1 MPAPTGSITLAFTDI
16 HGSTE
21 LWERLGRAFEP
32 VLALHHKVIRD
43 HLAACNGHEVK
54 TEGDAFMLAFARP
67 SDAVRFA
74 LDAQAALHAVAW
86 PAETGEIL
94 VRMGLHCGE
103 PICAPDPAGRMD
115 YFGPMVNRASRISA
129 AAHGGQI
136 LLSEALRA
144 AATEALS
151 SAVVRDLGEH
161 RLKGLERPER
171 LFQAMPKSLADRAF
185 GPLRTQS
192 AAATNLPAQASSFV
206 GRERELRE
214 LAELVPAEN
223 ARLVTITGP
232 AGTGKTRL
240 ALRLGSDLIEK
251 FRGGVWHVEAAEA
264 ATAADLG
271 QAVSRALG
279 IIPRPGEPPEKVVGD
294 VLEFREP
301 LLLILDNLD
310 QSAAAAEATVGKWRQ
325 RAPQSRFLVTC
336 RSLLGLPGER
346 EFGIEPLPVPP
357 KSDAARA
364 PAVLAACDSVR
375 LFLDRARE
383 ADARFQLTP
392 ENAGDIATIC
402 AGLEGIPLAIELAAA
417 RVRIMKPAQI
427 VAKLGQRFDLLRSAR
442 AGVPARQ
449 QTLQGAI
456 EWSYQMLAPWECAAF
471 EQLCVFRGGFYLDAA
486 EAVLDLS
493 AFPDAPP
500 AMDAVQRLRE
510 RSFLRAWE
518 TPWETRFGMFASM
531 REFGERKLGERAR
544 EAGLRHAAHF
554 CAYLDRWSK
563 SAGAD
568 RTMESVER
576 LESEMENAGPAID
589 RLLAAG
595 RPAEAA
601 TIALAL
607 SPVYR
612 RRGRWDAGAP
622 WLARCAAAVGAGD
635 PALLVRL
642 LAEASDGFGSTG
654 DVDRAEKLA
663 EEGLAAARAG
673 APEQVLSRALAARG
687 QVARLRGDL
696 ALAEELLTEARAIH
710 LRAGRHDDAAAL
722 CANLGLAISNRGR
735 REEAATLML
744 EAERFLRATKGAHGI
759 LGLLNNLALALHR
772 TGDVRGAIARLEE
785 AEKLAREAGDFG
797 QFSTHLMNRGR
808 FLMDLGEME
817 QALACFAEAEAVKRR
832 TGEKAALAF
841 AIRSRGNAYRRLGE
855 YERAL
860 KCYEE
865 SEALERALGNRPGI
879 HAQLR
884 SRGHVHFLRGEVS
897 RAAKCYEEAAA
908 LAREMKGGDL
918 LVAHADL
925 AGVAVATRDIPAA
938 LRLFE
943 EALRLAREMKDRH
956 TLPEVLTGLGE
967 ARLLAGDLPGA
978 EACVAEAEALA
989 REMSH
994 QLWLAGVLSLKA
1006 EVHLKAGRPA
1016 AACEAAAASLD
1027 HYTRSG
1033 ALHRVSVLRV
1043 RTQLAV
1049 AEAALARPE
1058 ESRRAA
1064 EEAWKLADR
1073 LNLREDSEDAGVR
1086 ECLAELKRIAPRA

>member
-1 MPAPTGSITLAFTDI
+1 MPAPTGAVTLAFTDI
-16 HGSTE
+16 PGSTE

-32 VLALHHKVIRD
+32 TLALHHKVIRER
-43 HLAACNGHEVK
+43 LAACNGHEVK

-74 LDAQAALHAVAW
+74 LDAQAALHAVPW
-86 PAETGEIL
+86 PAETGELL
-94 VRMGLHCGE
+94 VRIGLHCGE

-115 YFGPMVNRASRISA
+115 YFGPMVNRAARIAA

-136 LLSEALRA
+136 LISEALRA
-144 AATEALS
+144 AAGEVLS
-151 SAVVRDLGEH
+151 SAEVRDLGEH

-171 LFQAMPKSLADRAF
+171 LFQAMPKSLAGRAF
-185 GPLRTQS
+185 GPLRTLS

-240 ALRLGSDLIEK
+240 ALRLGSDLLEK

-271 QAVSRALG
+271 QAVGRVLGVTPRA
-279 IIPRPGEPPEKVVGD
+279 GEPPEKVVGD

-310 QSAAAAEATVGKWRQ
+310 QSAGAAEATVGKWRQ

-336 RSLLGLPGER
+336 RSILGLAGER

-383 ADARFQLTP
+383 ADARFQLTA
-392 ENAGDIATIC
+392 ENAADIATIC

-456 EWSYQMLAPWECAAF
+456 EWSYQMLTPWECAAF

-531 REFGERKLGERAR
+531 REFGEKRLGERSK
-544 EAGLRHAAHF
+544 EAGLRHAAHYVEYTESWW
-554 CAYLDRWSK
+554 AQMK
-563 SAGAD
+563 GATA
-568 RTMESVER
+568 REAIER
-576 LESEMENAGPAID
+576 LEAELENGGAAID
-589 RLLAAG
+589 RFLAAG
-595 RPAEAA
+595 RAEEAGR
-601 TIALAL
+601 TALAMR
-607 SPVYR
+607 PVYI
-612 RRGRWDAGAP
+612 RRGRADAGSAWLLRAAEALGPAP
-622 WLARCAAAVGAGD
+622 TVLRA
-635 PALLVRL
+635 RL
-642 LAEASDGFGSTG
+642 LAEASDALSSLG
-654 DVDRAEKLA
+654 DMDRSESSGDAA
-663 EEGLAAARAG
+663 IAAARA
-673 APEQVLSRALAARG
+673 ADDEVVLCRALDVRG
-687 QVARLRGDL
+687 GVARARGDL
-696 ALAEELLTEARAIH
+696 ALSERLLSESHALHT
-710 LRAGRHDDAAAL
+710 RAGRTIEAATTAST
-722 CANLGLAISNRGR
+722 LGLTLMNLGR
-735 REEAATLML
+735 REEALKILLDGEKT
-744 EAERFLRATKGAHGI
+744 LRASGRVLPI
-759 LGLLNNLALALHR
+759 LNNIALLLHR
-772 TGDVRGAIARLEE
+772 IGDTRGAIARLEE
-785 AEKLAREAGDFG
+785 AERLARDAGDLG
-797 QFSTHLMNRGR
+797 SVSTHLMNRGR
-808 FLMDLGEME
+808 FLMDLGDME
-817 QALACFAEAEAVKRR
+817 QALACFAEGEGLKRQL
-832 TGEKAALAF
+832 GEKAALAY

-865 SEALERALGNRPGI
+865 SEVMERALGNKPGI

-884 SRGHVHFLRGEVS
+884 SRGHVHVLRGEVS
-897 RAAKCYEEAAA
+897 KAAACYEEAAV
-908 LAREMKGGDL
+908 LSREMKGSDRLTSFG
-918 LVAHADL
+918 DL
-925 AGVAVATRDIPAA
+925 AGIA
-938 LRLFE
+938 LARRQMAEALSLAE
-943 EALRLAREMKDRH
+943 EAVRLAREMSDRNFI
-956 TLPEVLTGLGE
+956 TGYLCQLGE
-967 ARLLAGDLPGA
+967 SRMIAGDLAGA
-978 EACVAEAEALA
+978 ASCAEESEAIS
-989 REMSH
+989 RETGSP
-994 QLWLAGVLSLKA
+994 LSLAGAMSLRA
-1006 EVHLKAGRPA
+1006 MIQLKLGQPA
-1016 AACEAAAASLD
+1016 AACESAAAALD
-1027 HYTRSG
+1027 QFTRSG
-1033 ALHRVSVLRV
+1033 SLSRITVLQA
-1043 RTQLAV
+1043 RTTLAV
-1049 AEAALARPE
+1049 AEAALGRNEDALR
-1058 ESRRAA
+1058 SA